1 MTRTS
6 AVTKIWIF
14 RTARNIHI
22 IVERVDKKIFIPP
35 FPPSPP
41 YPYWHSLPTL
51 CCSSRSVVCNNLKY
65 SCLKHRRP
73 SIVKRADILNFRKL
87 FLSSLLSL
95 SLSLEKSDKKL
106 QIYHFVS
113 SFFFFFFLQKTF
125 FHFVTKYITSCLIF
139 APRLLGLFSFIFFFL
154 APRGFFEPIF
164 HSHSF
169 SRYIFSEYIF
179 SWNI

>member
-1 MTRTS
+1 M
-6 AVTKIWIF
+6 
-14 RTARNIHI
+14 
-22 IVERVDKKIFIPP
+22 
-35 FPPSPP
+35 
-41 YPYWHSLPTL
+41 HSLPTL

-87 FLSSLLSL
+87 FLSSLSL

-113 SFFFFFFLQKTF
+113 NFFFFAKDILSFRCEIHNLVFNLCTATTRSI
-125 FHFVTKYITSCLIF
+125 FVH
-139 APRLLGLFSFIFFFL
+139 FFFL

-169 SRYIFSEYIF
+169 SRLNIYFPGIYKEIYVCVCICVYIHVYMYTRWSTELQR
-179 SWNI
+179 